1 MLSEEY
7 LIASLVQ
14 SALHNVFYICLCSM
28 LGKEYLLASLVQST
42 MHNVFYCGS
51 PSEGFFV

>member
-7 LIASLVQ
+7 LLASLVQ

-28 LGKEYLLASLVQST
+28 LSEEYLVASLVQSAL
-42 MHNVFYCGS
+42 HNVFYI
-51 PSEGFFV
+51 